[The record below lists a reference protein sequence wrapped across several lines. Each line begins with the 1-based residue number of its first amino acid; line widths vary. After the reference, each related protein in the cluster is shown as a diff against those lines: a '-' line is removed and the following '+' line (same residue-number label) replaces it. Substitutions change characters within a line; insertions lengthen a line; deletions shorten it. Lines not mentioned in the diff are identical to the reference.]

1 MAKLT
6 QLSTKGQVVI
16 PSDIREALG
25 LAEGD
30 TLQIERVGDL
40 VVIKRVNLPPLKQEL
55 ERSKNAN
62 RTSEKTGEKTAE
74 KSTSKTR
81 GGGA

>member
-1 MAKLT
+1 MAKIT

-30 TLQIERVGDL
+30 ALQIERVGDL
-40 VVIKRVNLPPLKQEL
+40 IVLKRVTVPSLRKEL
-55 ERSKNAN
+55 AKA
-62 RTSEKTGEKTAE
+62 
-74 KSTSKTR
+74 R
-81 GGGA
+81 GDRQ

>member
-16 PSDIREALG
+16 PSDIREALD

-40 VVIKRVNLPPLKQEL
+40 VVIKRVELPSLKQEL
-55 ERSKNAN
+55 ERGKNAN
-62 RTSEKTGEKTAE
+62 KAQERGTAE
-74 KSTSKTR
+74 KGAAKAR